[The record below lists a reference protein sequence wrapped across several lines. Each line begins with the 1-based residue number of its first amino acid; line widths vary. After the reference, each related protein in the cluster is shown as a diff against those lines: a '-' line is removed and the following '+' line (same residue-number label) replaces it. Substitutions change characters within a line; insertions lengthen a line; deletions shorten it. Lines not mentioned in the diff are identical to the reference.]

1 MAWRLALLVSTAAIC
16 AYFTFVQKLL
26 SQNFT
31 THNIETISEPKLK
44 KILKWTGI
52 SISVLVICIAALLGS
67 MRFHDGPLEILSGG
81 PFKTGV
87 PSAAPEDWDFLKD
100 RATIEFQTMDPAQ
113 SRTVWLAAHDQRLF
127 VVSGYMTTN
136 YGAIW
141 KQWPYYLEADD
152 RVLLRIDGKLYEQ
165 RLQRIMSGPEV
176 IPVLN
181 EFSRKY
187 GDGQATNA
195 DSVISGYT
203 WMFEVVDL

>member
-1 MAWRLALLVSTAAIC
+1 LGS
-16 AYFTFVQKLL
+16 
-26 SQNFT
+26 
-31 THNIETISEPKLK
+31 KLK
-44 KILKWTGI
+44 KILKWIGI
-52 SISVLVICIAALLGS
+52 SIAVLVISIAALLGS

-81 PFKTGV
+81 PFKTGELR
-87 PSAAPEDWDFLKD
+87 SAPNDWDFLKD
-100 RATIEFQTMDPAQ
+100 RATIEFQTMEPAQ
-113 SRTVWLAAHDQRLF
+113 SRTVWLAAFDQRLF

-152 RVLLRIDGKLYEQ
+152 SVVLRIDGKLYEQ

-187 GDGQATNA
+187 GDGEAASA
-195 DSVISGYT
+195 DSVTSGYT
-203 WMFEVVDL
+203 WMYEVMDR

>member
-1 MAWRLALLVSTAAIC
+1 MK
-16 AYFTFVQKLL
+16 KL
-26 SQNFT
+26 
-31 THNIETISEPKLK
+31 
-44 KILKWTGI
+44 LKWTGI
-52 SISVLVICIAALLGS
+52 SIAVLMIGVAVLLGS

-81 PFKTGV
+81 PFKTGS
-87 PSAAPEDWDFLKD
+87 PSVAPNDWELLKD

-113 SRTVWLAAHDQRLF
+113 SRTVWLATFDHRLF

-141 KQWPYYLEADD
+141 KQWPHYLETDD
-152 RVLLRIDGKLYEQ
+152 RVILRIDGKLYEQ

-187 GDGQATNA
+187 GDGDAA
-195 DSVISGYT
+195 ISDAVASGYT
-203 WMFEVVDL
+203 WMFEVVDR